1 MVNKSAKRCKKMKN
15 SKPVMEQAETA
26 NPSYVKNMDNR
37 KIELEQAIGEFKK
50 MFGNSEPQPHLF
62 IAFQSMVKELKQIE
76 NFGTDVPNV

>member
-1 MVNKSAKRCKKMKN
+1 MKN

-37 KIELEQAIGEFKK
+37 KIELEQAIREFKK

>member
-1 MVNKSAKRCKKMKN
+1 MVNKSTKRCKKMKN

>member
-50 MFGNSEPQPHLF
+50 MFGNSEPQTHLF